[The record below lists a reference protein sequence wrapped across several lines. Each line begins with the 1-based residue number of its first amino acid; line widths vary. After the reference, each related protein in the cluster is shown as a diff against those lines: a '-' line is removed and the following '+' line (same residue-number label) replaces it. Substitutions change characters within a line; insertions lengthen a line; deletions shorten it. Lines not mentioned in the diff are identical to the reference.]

1 MSVFIFLEGHL
12 YIENNFY
19 GDDIS
24 PDCGGMNR
32 GIFSFKNLNKLCKL
46 DVK

>member
-1 MSVFIFLEGHL
+1 MFVFMFLEGHL

-19 GDDIS
+19 GDDIY

-32 GIFSFKNLNKLCKL
+32 CIFHAKILNKLCKL
-46 DVK
+46 DV